1 MQSGVEASPKNRYV
15 WQAWALFEAKDGN
28 KERARQLF
36 QRGQHLNPVD
46 PVIYQSYGLF
56 EYDCGH
62 VAIARA
68 LFKRGVAV
76 GPQHQPAWIVRP
88 TSYIHAV
95 WYLIEDCCQ
104 ILLLYQGLL

>member
-1 MQSGVEASPKNRYV
+1 MTVGWNLQSGVEASPKNRYV
-15 WQAWALFEAKDGN
+15 WQAWALFEAKEGN

-36 QRGQHLNPVD
+36 QRGQQLNAYD

-76 GPQHQPAWIVRP
+76 GPQHQPAWIVRNF
-88 TSYIHAV
+88 TFYS
-95 WYLIEDCCQ
+95 
-104 ILLLYQGLL
+104 ILLFFIS